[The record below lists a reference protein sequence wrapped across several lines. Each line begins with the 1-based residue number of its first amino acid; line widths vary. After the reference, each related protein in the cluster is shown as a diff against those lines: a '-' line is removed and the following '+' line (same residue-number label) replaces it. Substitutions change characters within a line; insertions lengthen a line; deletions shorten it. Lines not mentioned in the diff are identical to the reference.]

1 MDELIVRVM
10 RTVACA
16 TRLRVLSCLAGVPE
30 LLRQRRPTFAD
41 RPPVCMPRA
50 GRHGGLRR

>member
-10 RTVACA
+10 RTVACP
-16 TRLRVLSCLAGVPE
+16 TRLRVLSSLAGVPE
-30 LLRQRRPTFAD
+30 LLRQLRPTFAE